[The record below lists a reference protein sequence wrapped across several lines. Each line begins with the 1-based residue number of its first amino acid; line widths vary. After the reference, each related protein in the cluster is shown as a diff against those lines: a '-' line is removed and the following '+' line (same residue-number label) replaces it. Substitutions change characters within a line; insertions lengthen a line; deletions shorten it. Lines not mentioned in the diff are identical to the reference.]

1 MCRHDPKSLN
11 RYCEQIILENL
22 NKNERT
28 AQILVY
34 INYAVIILLAY
45 LIYKF
50 KFDPF
55 SLGGSL
61 MLAAFIFMLIF
72 FKRVVKPLAL
82 EASSAALM
90 VTGIVVIN
98 FLSYWEISGKRTGMS
113 YLTISYIC
121 LYFFIAISAAVL
133 GLPFKKIDSVS
144 ETEQP
149 VYRQIMRT
157 LSLPLYVFG
166 LVFPMFSGLM
176 LYFILVHEPN
186 AAISCPLL
194 KITYMAVA
202 WIVIGLFITFIYLSK
217 INDEDIRKF
226 IKEEKLGV
234 VRYDT
239 GKIKKYSALFFCL
252 IILLGSAMEIKRGM
266 WVMWIESILIIGLM
280 SLMAWKIYK
289 HVFYIDEVSK
299 GQG

>member
-1 MCRHDPKSLN
+1 MTNDIYK
-11 RYCEQIILENL
+11 
-22 NKNERT
+22 KERT
-28 AQILVY
+28 AHILVF
-34 INYAVIILLAY
+34 INYAAIILLAY
-45 LIYKF
+45 LVYKL
-50 KFDPF
+50 KPDPF
-55 SLGGSL
+55 IFGGSL
-61 MLAAFIFMLIF
+61 MFAALIFMLIF
-72 FKRVVKPLAL
+72 LKRVVKPLAL

-90 VTGIVVIN
+90 VTGIVVMN
-98 FLSYWEISGKRTGMS
+98 FLSYWEISGKTVNMTF
-113 YLTISYIC
+113 LTIAYIC
-121 LYFFIAISAAVL
+121 LYLFIAISAAVL

-226 IKEEKLGV
+226 IKEEKLNIIN
-234 VRYDT
+234 YDIR
-239 GKIKKYSALFFCL
+239 KVKKYS
-252 IILLGSAMEIKRGM
+252 LLTFIFITGYPGGHVLYAFH
-266 WVMWIESILIIGLM
+266 IGNR
-280 SLMAWKIYK
+280 
-289 HVFYIDEVSK
+289 
-299 GQG
+299 